1 MTIQNNKFGS
11 GEITHLLAE
20 MNKKGDFPISVL
32 ADSQGFPIAF
42 AAAPDQDPA
51 IQSAVVAL
59 VQKAT
64 AQAGSQLGMSQT
76 DEISL
81 YDTEGRR
88 LICRPFNVN
97 DHSLILAVLVP
108 DKRQSYRRLTNT
120 AVSAVKRQ
128 WRL

>member
-1 MTIQNNKFGS
+1 MTTQNNKFGS
-11 GEITHLLAE
+11 REIMHLLAE
-20 MNKKGDFPISVL
+20 MNRKGDFPISVL
-32 ADSQGFPIAF
+32 ADGQGFPIAF

-97 DHSLILAVLVP
+97 DHSLILAVLIP

>member
-1 MTIQNNKFGS
+1 
-11 GEITHLLAE
+11 